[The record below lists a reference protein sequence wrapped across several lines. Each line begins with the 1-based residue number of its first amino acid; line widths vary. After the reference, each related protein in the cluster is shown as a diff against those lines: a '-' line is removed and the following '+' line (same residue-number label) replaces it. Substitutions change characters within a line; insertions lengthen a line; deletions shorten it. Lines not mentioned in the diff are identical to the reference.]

1 MAFKWTKAARAK
13 LSKKPE
19 GEMERTKTTAASE
32 AR

>member
-13 LSKKPE
+13 QKPE
-19 GEMERTKTTAASE
+19 GEMEGTKTTAASE